1 MAEYINEEPCEFI
14 YNITAVEKVVDGD
27 TIDAVFDLG
36 FDVRI
41 CIESACLELTL
52 LNHEQE
58 IWKKSFMEN
67 YPLQHSNRG
76 CIGQSCQIEMISK
89 YNVDV
94 QNQIAEASSVEY

>member
-14 YNITAVEKVVDGD
+14 YNITAVERVVDGD

-52 LNHEQE
+52 LNHERE
-58 IWKKSFMEN
+58 IWKKSSTVNF
-67 YPLQHSNRG
+67 PRQLSNHG
-76 CIGQSCQIEMISK
+76 YIGRSYQTEMILK

-94 QNQIAEASSVEY
+94 QSQIAEASSVEY